1 MDSPNGWVSFKFIG
15 AAALKSPMYIYEV
28 DGSYVEPQLVQSA
41 AIYNGERYVAMVKLD
56 KP

>member
-1 MDSPNGWVSFKFIG
+1 
-15 AAALKSPMYIYEV
+15 MYIYEV